1 MFFLIRGSG
10 GFGNNE
16 VLGIVNDC
24 DILTPEEYEDMIE
37 NYMQSALLDTY
48 YAGCVMTKRV
58 QYIIQSN
65 IKIMHWSWDNITQAE
80 YETYRD
86 LHEFTVF
93 TRPAVLKGIGTTTRL
108 LCHNPQLPEEEFSE
122 EEL

>member
-1 MFFLIRGSG
+1 MFFLIREGSG
-10 GFGNNE
+10 FDGYE
-16 VLGIVNDC
+16 VLGIVSDC
-24 DILTPEEYEDMIE
+24 DILTSEEYEDMIT
-37 NYMQSALLDTY
+37 NYKHTGLLHTY

-65 IKIMHWSWDNITQAE
+65 ILIKHWSWEHITQAE

-86 LHEFTVF
+86 LHGFRVF
-93 TRPAVLKGIGTTTRL
+93 TRPVVLKGIGTTTRL
-108 LCHNPQLPEEEFSE
+108 LCHNPQLPEEEFPE

>member
-1 MFFLIRGSG
+1 MYFLIHEAGSVG
-10 GFGNNE
+10 DNE
-16 VLGIVNDC
+16 VLGIVNDR

-37 NYMQSALLDTY
+37 NYKQNGWLDTY
-48 YAGCVMTKRV
+48 YIGCVMTKRV
-58 QYIIQSN
+58 QYLIQSN
-65 IKIMHWSWDNITQAE
+65 ILIMHWGWETITQAE

-86 LHEFTVF
+86 LHGFKVF

-108 LCHNPQLPEEEFSE
+108 LCHNPQLPEEEFPE